1 MAKEFILPELGENI
15 ASADVLQVLIKVGDQ
30 VKADQN
36 VLEIETDK
44 ATIEVPSTISGVV
57 QEVNVKPGDKA
68 QVGQVIFTVEE
79 EGVEEEGGA
88 QEAKQA
94 PSQAA
99 QPPKEEAKKEE
110 QKKEELKREE
120 PKKEDVKAQA
130 KIEPKAEQK
139 GGGTV
144 EFKLPELGENIG
156 AADVLQVKVSPGDHV
171 KKDQVILEIETDK
184 ATIEVPSDIEGEVDE
199 VFVKAGQKASVGQV
213 VFTVKTA
220 EGAAQQ
226 QPTDGTKRR
235 EQQLEMNKREDLEEK
250 GGAKIAPEQITPT
263 PSLKEG
269 TPSKKAA
276 EDQASSVVIAGQ
288 PPRKTYIVA
297 EQGLPKDPSK
307 IAPAAPT
314 VRRFAREIG
323 VDINEVPGTGPGG
336 RISINDVKAY
346 ARETA
351 GKEQK
356 AGAPKGA
363 ALPGIQMEALPDFSK
378 WGKIEKQEMTNIRRK
393 TAEHLS
399 YAWATVPHVTQF
411 DKADITELERLR
423 KMYSSH
429 AEKQGGKLTVTAILL
444 KVVAAALK
452 AFPQFNSS
460 VDMANSAVIYKKY
473 YHIGVAVDTDRGL
486 LVPVIKDVD
495 KKNIVQ
501 LAVELNQVAE
511 KARNRKLSLEEMQG
525 GCFTITNLG
534 GIGGTYFSPI
544 VNAPEVAI
552 LGVSR
557 GSYEQVY
564 RDGKFEPR
572 MMLPLSLSYDH
583 RIIDGADGARFLR
596 WVVGAI
602 EQPFLMALE
611 G

>member
-15 ASADVLQVLIKVGDQ
+15 TSADILQVLISAGDH
-30 VKADQN
+30 VKADQT

-57 QEVNVKPGDKA
+57 KEVNVKAGDKA
-68 QVGQVIFTVEE
+68 QVGQVIFSVEE
-79 EGVEEEGGA
+79 EGKAAEE
-88 QEAKQA
+88 KQA
-94 PSQAA
+94 PKEEKKA
-99 QPPKEEAKKEE
+99 QPQTTAQAPKQEKK
-110 QKKEELKREE
+110 EE
-120 PKKEDVKAQA
+120 PKKEEVKAQA
-130 KIEPKAEQK
+130 TIEPAAEFR
-139 GGGTV
+139 GGTV

-156 AADVLQVKVSPGDHV
+156 SADVLQVKVAPGDKV

-184 ATIEVPSDIEGEVDE
+184 ATIEVPSDIEGTVKE
-199 VFVKAGQKASVGQV
+199 VFVKAGEKANVGQV
-213 VFTVKTA
+213 VFTVETSERPKEAAKELKA
-220 EGAAQQ
+220 EE
-226 QPTDGTKRR
+226 K
-235 EQQLEMNKREDLEEK
+235 LEESEK
-250 GGAKIAPEQITPT
+250 GGAKIAPEQVTPT
-263 PSLKEG
+263 PSLKAGAPKPAEG
-269 TPSKKAA
+269 EKAA
-276 EDQASSVVIAGQ
+276 GKADTSVIAGQ
-288 PPRKTYIVA
+288 PPRKTYISA
-297 EQGLPKDPSK
+297 EERPPIDPSK

-323 VDINEVPGTGPGG
+323 VDINQVRGTGPGG
-336 RISINDVKAY
+336 RISITDVKTY
-346 ARETA
+346 SRESAQRPAQA
-351 GKEQK
+351 GVQR
-356 AGAPKGA
+356 GA
-363 ALPGIQMEALPDFSK
+363 AAPGIPMEPLPDFSK
-378 WGKIEKQEMTNIRRK
+378 WGKIEKQDMSNIRRK

-423 KMYSSH
+423 KMYGSQ

-444 KVVAAALK
+444 KVIASALK
-452 AFPQFNSS
+452 IFPQFNSS

-486 LVPVIKDVD
+486 LVPVIRDVD
-495 KKNIVQ
+495 KKSIIE
-501 LAVELNQVAE
+501 LAVELNQMAE
-511 KARNRKLSLEEMQG
+511 KARNKKLSLEEMQG

-557 GSYEQVY
+557 GAYEQVY

-596 WVVGAI
+596 WVAGAI
-602 EQPFLMALE
+602 EQPFLMAL
-611 G
+611 GG